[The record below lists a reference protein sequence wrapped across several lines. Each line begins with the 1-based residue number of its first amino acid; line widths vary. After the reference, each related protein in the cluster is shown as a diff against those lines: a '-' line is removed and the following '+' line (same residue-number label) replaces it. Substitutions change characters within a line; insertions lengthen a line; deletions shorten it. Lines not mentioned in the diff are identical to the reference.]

1 MDVHKALPHAAL
13 RPFVSDYRS
22 RIGDVGPSFRIALP
36 ARAYVFLEF
45 YFTTPHLLEM
55 QRTGMREP
63 APWSVAV
70 GVSTFRRVDLLL
82 SGRIEVFTIAF
93 TPTGLHALFGV
104 PMPLLT
110 DVGIEADQ
118 LLGAQT
124 ARDLHDALAAAS
136 TLAERA
142 RMADDVL
149 LDRLA
154 SREIG
159 IDAGLVASAAECIR
173 RRAGRGEVSAVIAS
187 DVMPVRRFRRLF
199 EEQVGVTPKLY
210 ARIVRVNAAIDAKS
224 VDAARSWA
232 DVAHEFGWFDQAHM
246 DKDFHALAGAAPSA
260 FPLAHRAGR

>member
-1 MDVHKALPHAAL
+1 MDVRKALPHAAL

-22 RIGDVGPSFRIALP
+22 RIGDAGPSYRIALP

-45 YFTTPHLLEM
+45 YFTTPHLLEI
-55 QRTGMREP
+55 QRTGGHEP

-70 GVSTFRRVDLLL
+70 GVGTFRRVDLIL

-93 TPTGLHALFGV
+93 TPTGLHAVFGM
-104 PMPLLT
+104 PMHLLT
-110 DVGIEADQ
+110 DVGIEAEE

-142 RMADDVL
+142 RIADRVL

-154 SREIG
+154 TRQVGS
-159 IDAGLVASAAECIR
+159 DAGLVASAAERIR
-173 RRAGRGEVSAVIAS
+173 CRAGRGKVSALIAT
-187 DVMPVRRFRRLF
+187 DVMPVRRFRWLF
-199 EEQVGVTPKLY
+199 EERVGVTPKRY
-210 ARIVRVNAAIDAKS
+210 ARIVRVNAAIAAKS
-224 VDAARSWA
+224 ANPARSWA

-246 DKDFHALAGAAPSA
+246 DKDFHALAGAAPSD
-260 FPLAHRAGR
+260 FPLAHQAGR

>member
-22 RIGDVGPSFRIALP
+22 RVGDVGPSLRIALQ

-45 YFTTPHLLEM
+45 YFTTPHMLEI
-55 QRTGMREP
+55 QQTGEREA

-93 TPTGLHALFGV
+93 TPTGLHALFGM
-104 PMPLLT
+104 PMHLLT

-142 RMADDVL
+142 RIADDAL

-154 SREIG
+154 TREIG
-159 IDAGLVASAAECIR
+159 SDAGLVASTAERIR
-173 RRAGRGEVSAVIAS
+173 RRAGRGEVSALIAT
-187 DVMPVRRFRRLF
+187 DLMPIRRFRRLF
-199 EEQVGVTPKLY
+199 EERVGVTPKRY
-210 ARIVRVNAAIDAKS
+210 ARIVRLNAAIAAKAA
-224 VDAARSWA
+224 DPARSWA